1 MIYIRKLKK
10 MDRPIVMLMLALIVI
25 GTIAVHGATTGTKLD
40 GLYVNNIVLFAVFTI
55 PTLIVAVFDY
65 TILMGVVAYV
75 LYGIGLAL
83 LLLVMFVGENINGA
97 VRWLSIGSFQLQ
109 PSELCKIA
117 AVLVA
122 ADLLHKRSGRTLRLV
137 PDLLPIG
144 AVFFVPTFI
153 IMKQPDLG
161 TALVFVGVL
170 LAMLWMG
177 NIRTS
182 YMVVLLGTIAVA
194 IATIC
199 WLYYADHDLL
209 AKLVKPHQMSRIQTF
224 LDPAS
229 DPDKSWHVNNAM
241 HAIGSGGLRGDSGF
255 YIERGYIPYAYS
267 DSIYVVI
274 GEKYGFLGSSALL
287 LLYFL
292 LIYRMTLIA
301 RESRDLAGSY
311 LVIGLAGMLV
321 FQIFV
326 NIGMHIGLVPLTG
339 LSLPFISYGGSSL
352 LVNMVSIGLVLSV
365 HIHKDDVILDVG
377 GHLPAEPPLLGHK

>member
-1 MIYIRKLKK
+1 MFI
-10 MDRPIVMLMLALIVI
+10 
-25 GTIAVHGATTGTKLD
+25 
-40 GLYVNNIVLFAVFTI
+40 I
-55 PTLIVAVFDY
+55 PTLLVAVFDY
-65 TILMGVVAYV
+65 TMLMGPVAYV
-75 LYGIGLAL
+75 LYGIGIAL

-109 PSELCKIA
+109 PSELIKIA
-117 AVLVA
+117 TVLVA

-144 AVFFVPTFI
+144 AVFFVPTFL

-182 YMVVLLGTIAVA
+182 QMALLLGAIAVA
-194 IATIC
+194 IGAIC

-241 HAIGSGGLRGDSGF
+241 HAIGSGGLGGDSGF

-274 GEKYGFLGSSALL
+274 GEKYGFLGSSTLL

-292 LIYRMTLIA
+292 IYRMMLISRA
-301 RESRDLAGSY
+301 SRDLAGSY

-365 HIHKDDVILDVG
+365 QIHKDDVILDVG
-377 GHLPAEPPLLGHK
+377 GPLPAEPALLVHK

>member
-1 MIYIRKLKK
+1 MIYIRKFRKIDK
-10 MDRPIVMLMLALIVI
+10 PIVLFMLALIAI
-25 GTIAVHGATTGTKLD
+25 GTVAVHGATAGTKLD
-40 GLYVNNIVLFAVFTI
+40 GLYVNNIVLFALFTI
-55 PTLIVAVFDY
+55 PTLLVAVLDY
-65 TILMGVVAYV
+65 SILMGAVAYV
-75 LYGIGLAL
+75 LYGIGIGL
-83 LLLVMFVGENINGA
+83 LLLVMFLGENINGA
-97 VRWLSIGSFQLQ
+97 VRWLSVGSFQLQ
-109 PSELCKIA
+109 PSELIKIA
-117 AVLVA
+117 TVLVA
-122 ADLLHKRSGRTLRLV
+122 ADMLHKRSGRTLRLL

-144 AVFFVPTFI
+144 AVFFVPTFM

-182 YMVVLLGTIAVA
+182 QMALLLGTLAVA
-194 IATIC
+194 IGAIC

-224 LDPAS
+224 LDPVS
-229 DPDKSWHVNNAM
+229 DPDKSWHVNNAI

-292 LIYRMTLIA
+292 LIYRMMLIV

-365 HIHKDDVILDVG
+365 RIHKDDAILDVG
-377 GHLPAEPPLLGHK
+377 GQLPSEPALLIPK